1 MKTTEPTRLKDIA
14 EKTRDQFMVD
24 PRKIAIEQGHNPRD
38 FRLPENQEHLKQMK
52 ASVQAQGVLVPLLV
66 RWDVEVKQ
74 GVLVDGECRLRAVL
88 SLIEEGV
95 EILTVPAVQ
104 VQGNNEADRLLTSL
118 TANTG
123 KPLSKWEIGT
133 AFKRLIAFGWDAD
146 TIAKRTGYTSRFIKE
161 SLELSDAPE
170 DVKQLLS
177 EQAVTPSLALQ
188 HIRKDGAGAGEKL
201 KEKVAK
207 ARAKSPKKKGGKQA
221 TAKRERKI
229 KGVVL
234 TAEEAETVLKALR
247 RAAAGKELAAT
258 YPDQY
263 KDALETF
270 VTAFSR
276 GK

>member
-1 MKTTEPTRLKDIA
+1 MKTDPTRLKDIA
-14 EKTRDQFMVD
+14 EKTRDQFLMD
-24 PRKIAIEQGHNPRD
+24 PRKIAIEADHNPRD
-38 FRLPENQEHLKQMK
+38 YRLPENRDHLTEIK
-52 ASVQAQGVLVPLLV
+52 ASIKEQGVLVPLLI
-66 RWDVEVKQ
+66 RWDVDAKQ

-133 AFKRLIAFGWDAD
+133 AFKRLIGFGWDD
-146 TIAKRTGYTSRFIKE
+146 EKIAKRTGYTQRFIKE

-188 HIRKDGAGAGEKL
+188 HIRSDGSGAGAKL
-201 KEKVAK
+201 NEKVAK
-207 ARAKSPKKKGGKQA
+207 ARAKSSKKSGKV
-221 TAKRERKI
+221 TAKRERKE
-229 KGVVL
+229 KGVRL
-234 TAEEAETVLKALR
+234 TDREADTILKALR
-247 RAAAGKELAAT
+247 RAAAGKE
-258 YPDQY
+258 PSHSDQF
-263 KDALETF
+263 KDALETLT
-270 VTAFSR
+270 TACSR